1 MNLFARIPSRW
12 LIGTT
17 GLLSLVAISWLRN
30 IFTYLSS
37 QHSAQYVLSA
47 VFTGIIPACIIVF
60 ITKYR
65 GAVHQR
71 LRSRQLISLLNASA
85 EKPIKLNNCY
95 GILKSVKSASNA
107 NDICILYV
115 PVSQHPP
122 SIVPLSKVITIKRQ
136 KSYSSLHEEIKS
148 LLEVNKITILEALNI
163 EYKAVTAVFECHT
176 QISWLSESI
185 HQLKDLE
192 EAMRVSI
199 AKASGNRLLENAI
212 SRLLSE
218 KERYTTQLIE
228 LDKNYVDV
236 KRMLK
241 ELIDYLEMPEAS
253 RHILGLDLQ
262 LYQSD
267 NARFELVR
275 ESFNEVVEMSNTLNA
290 LADYTL

>member
-37 QHSAQYVLSA
+37 QHSTQYVLSA
-47 VFTGIIPACIIVF
+47 VLTGIIPACIIVF

-122 SIVPLSKVITIKRQ
+122 SIVPVSKVFSIKWPDV
-136 KSYSSLHEEIKS
+136 YSSLDRELKN
-148 LLEVNKITILEALNI
+148 LLEAHKISVLDALSI
-163 EYKAVTAVFECHT
+163 EYKAVAALFECHAE
-176 QISWLSESI
+176 IKWLNESI
-185 HQLKDLE
+185 HQLKSLE
-192 EAMRVSI
+192 EEMRVSI
-199 AKASGNRLLENAI
+199 AKASGNRLLESSI
-212 SRLLSE
+212 TRLQSE
-218 KERYTTQLIE
+218 KERYANQLLE
-228 LDKNYVDV
+228 LERVYADAEK
-236 KRMLK
+236 MLK
-241 ELIDYLEMPEAS
+241 ELIDYLEMPEAA
-253 RHILGLDLQ
+253 RYILGLDIQ
-262 LYQSD
+262 LYQRNNS
-267 NARFELVR
+267 RFEQVR
-275 ESFNEVVEMSNTLNA
+275 ESFTEVVEMSTALNE